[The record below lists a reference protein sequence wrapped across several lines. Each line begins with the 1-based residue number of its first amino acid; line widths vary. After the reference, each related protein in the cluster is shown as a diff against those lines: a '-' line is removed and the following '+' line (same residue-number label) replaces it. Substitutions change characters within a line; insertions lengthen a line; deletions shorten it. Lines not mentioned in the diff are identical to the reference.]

1 MSSQH
6 LSPDRVHRHV
16 EVSVKAALGRSVTP
30 RAQPELV
37 PLAAS
42 VRCSIAAS
50 QVAELNTA
58 VPGAVLIVHVDTS
71 LTGVSHGQ
79 LVKAEALPMLAMPC
93 T

>member
-1 MSSQH
+1 M
-6 LSPDRVHRHV
+6 
-16 EVSVKAALGRSVTP
+16 AAG
-30 RAQPELV
+30 
-37 PLAAS
+37 
-42 VRCSIAAS
+42 

-58 VPGAVLIVHVDTS
+58 VPCAVLLVHVDTL

>member
-1 MSSQH
+1 M
-6 LSPDRVHRHV
+6 
-16 EVSVKAALGRSVTP
+16 KAALGRSVTP
-30 RAQPELV
+30 RAQPGLV

-42 VRCSIAAS
+42 MRCSMAAS

-58 VPGAVLIVHVDTS
+58 VPGAVLMVHVDTS

-79 LVKAEALPMLAMPC
+79 LVKAEALPTLGMPC